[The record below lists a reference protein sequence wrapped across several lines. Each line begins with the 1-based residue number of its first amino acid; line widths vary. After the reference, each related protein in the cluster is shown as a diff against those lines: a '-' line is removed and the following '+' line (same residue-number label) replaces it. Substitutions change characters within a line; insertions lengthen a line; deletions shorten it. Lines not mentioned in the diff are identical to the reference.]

1 MALTAKGFL
10 FDLDGT
16 LADSLHVVER
26 AWLAFARRI
35 GADEEEV
42 KQFIH
47 GKPAVESIRHFLPD
61 ADSAEIA
68 TQLAWVTEQEIRE
81 SGEVTDLP
89 GAKALLLRLQSLG
102 IPWAI
107 VTSGSVAI
115 ARPRHTAAGLP
126 EPDAWVT
133 ADNITR
139 GKPHPE
145 PYLLGAEKL
154 GLAPQDCF
162 VFEDAT
168 AGLLS
173 GLDAGCKVIA
183 VHVPPGTPRTDEL
196 ALQVSSLTQLQ
207 VDKAAD
213 GSVTLTCLPG

>member
-126 EPDAWVT
+126 EPDAWVN

-183 VHVPPGTPRTDEL
+183 VYVPPGTPRTDEL

>member
-35 GADEEEV
+35 GADEDEV
-42 KQFIH
+42 KHFIH

-61 ADSAEIA
+61 ADENEIA
-68 TQLAWVTEQEIRE
+68 AQLAWVTEQEIRE
-81 SGEVTDLP
+81 SDQVTDLP
-89 GAKALLLRLQSLG
+89 GEQVLLARLTSLD

-115 ARPRHTAAGLP
+115 ARPRHSAANLP

-139 GKPHPE
+139 GKPDPQ

-154 GLAPQDCF
+154 GLAPRDCF

-173 GLDAGCKVIA
+173 GLDAGCQVIA
-183 VHVPPGTPRTDEL
+183 VHVPAGTPRTDEL
-196 ALQVSSLTQLQ
+196 AMRVDSLTEIE
-207 VDKAAD
+207 VEKAAD
-213 GSVTLTCLPG
+213 GTVTLTRRPG